1 MFEIENQKIGPNE
14 KTWLIA
20 EISAN
25 HDRNLDQ
32 ALELVELAAK
42 TGWNAL
48 KLQTYTA
55 ESLTIDSDHHSM
67 AINPI
72 WGHETLYKL
81 YQSAAMPME
90 FHQPVFA
97 RARALGM
104 VPFTSVYDPK
114 DMAFV
119 EDLDCPVYKIASFE
133 MTFDDLL
140 CEIAKT
146 RKPVIMS
153 TGMANLDEVDHAV
166 EVLAKNNAGPV
177 LLLHCVSAYPTPLNA
192 VNLLSLNTLKQRF
205 GEMVGFSDH
214 TEGSRAALA
223 AAAMG
228 AVAIEKHITNDRTRP
243 GPDHRFSANSGI
255 LKEISDGISEIF
267 IARGS
272 DIKEI
277 RPDEVINKNAGRR
290 SAFALHD
297 MPAGH
302 VINKNDFRFIRPG
315 VGIPPNDPNA
325 PLGRTL
331 ANAVLKG
338 HPICYEDLIK

>member
-1 MFEIENQKIGPNE
+1 
-14 KTWLIA
+14 
-20 EISAN
+20 
-25 HDRNLDQ
+25 
-32 ALELVELAAK
+32 
-42 TGWNAL
+42 
-48 KLQTYTA
+48 
-55 ESLTIDSDHHSM
+55 
-67 AINPI
+67 
-72 WGHETLYKL
+72 
-81 YQSAAMPME
+81 
-90 FHQPVFA
+90 
-97 RARALGM
+97 
-104 VPFTSVYDPK
+104 
-114 DMAFV
+114 
-119 EDLDCPVYKIASFE
+119 
-133 MTFDDLL
+133 
-140 CEIAKT
+140 
-146 RKPVIMS
+146 
-153 TGMANLDEVDHAV
+153 
-166 EVLAKNNAGPV
+166 
-177 LLLHCVSAYPTPLNA
+177 LLHCVSAYPTPLNA